1 MSDVTPSL
9 SALSPELK
17 NKLLAQLSRRAK
29 TANEVQ
35 EVLEN
40 QPAPWL
46 TLDQRPLLTL
56 FAAGEEQPVD
66 AVSITCLND
75 RVVGNGFSL
84 RDITHGICGDL
95 PLLSN
100 IRQLPEGRIATL
112 TLPRTYGQIYS
123 QSGDI
128 VRLVEQSLNIAR
140 SLGAR
145 AVSLTGLIPS
155 ATRYGQDIRHHPDQ
169 PLITTGHATTTS
181 AVVLSLQKLLQ
192 VAGRHLADEDLSFIG
207 LGSVGTAALTLMLKV
222 LPHPR
227 SLTLCDL
234 YSRREVLDALM
245 RHLRE
250 DLGYEGK
257 LRFVPSGRVC
267 PDEIYEATTLV
278 GATNVPDVV
287 DVSRLRPGTLLV
299 DDSDPHCFD
308 AARAIER
315 LETQGD
321 ILFTEGG
328 ALRAPAE
335 IHHRI
340 YVPKALEWA
349 LQYPADDDNAHHIT
363 GCILSS
369 LLSGKFDYPA
379 TLGMVEAQH
388 AVTHY
393 QALVER
399 GYQAA
404 NLHCGPWRV
413 PASAIAAFRRQFGAG
428 EA

>member
-1 MSDVTPSL
+1 MSDASSTFSTLTPE
-9 SALSPELK
+9 AK
-17 NKLLAQLSRRAK
+17 NKLLAHLARRARSS
-29 TANEVQ
+29 NEIQ
-35 EVLEN
+35 ETLETH
-40 QPAPWL
+40 PAHWL

-75 RVVGNGFSL
+75 RVVGEGFTL
-84 RDITHGICGDL
+84 RDVTHGICGDL

-100 IRQLPEGRIATL
+100 VRQLAEGRIATL

-123 QSGDI
+123 QSHDV

-140 SLGAR
+140 TLGAK

-155 ATRYGQDIRHHPDQ
+155 ATGYGAAIRHQ
-169 PLITTGHATTTS
+169 PGQPRITTGHATTTS

-192 VAGRHLADEDLSFIG
+192 SAGRHLADEDLSFIG
-207 LGSVGTAALTLMLKV
+207 LGSVGTATLSLMLRV

-227 SLTLCDL
+227 RLTLCDL
-234 YSRREVLDALM
+234 YTRSEELTLLM
-245 RHLRE
+245 WHLRE
-250 DLGYEGK
+250 ELHFEGE
-257 LRFVPSGRVC
+257 LRFAPSQRVC
-267 PDEIYEATTLV
+267 PDDVYAATTLV
-278 GATNVPDVV
+278 GATNVPNVV
-287 DVSRLRPGTLLV
+287 DVSRLRPGTLIV

-308 AARAIER
+308 VASAIDR
-315 LETQGD
+315 LTTHGD

-328 ALRAPAE
+328 ALRAPTE
-335 IHHRI
+335 IQHRI

-363 GCILSS
+363 GCILSG
-369 LLSGKFDYPA
+369 LLSAKFDYPT
-379 TLGMVEAQH
+379 TLGMVEPLH

-404 NLHCGPWRV
+404 NLHCGAWRV
-413 PASAIAAFRRQFGAG
+413 PADAISAFRRQFGSLEG
-428 EA
+428 

>member
-1 MSDVTPSL
+1 MSSVSASL
-9 SALSPELK
+9 STLTPELK
-17 NKLLAQLSRRAK
+17 NKLLAQLSQRAK
-29 TANEVQ
+29 TGNEVQ
-35 EVLEN
+35 EMLKT

-46 TLDQRPLLTL
+46 TLDRRPLLTL
-56 FAAGEEQPVD
+56 FAAGEEAPVD

-128 VRLVEQSLNIAR
+128 VRLVEQSLNIAQ

-145 AVSLTGLIPS
+145 SVSLTGLIPS
-155 ATRYGQDIRHHPDQ
+155 ATRYGEAIRHQ
-169 PLITTGHATTTS
+169 PGQPSITTGHATTTS

-192 VAGRHLADEDLSFIG
+192 AAGRNLAEEDLSFIG
-207 LGSVGTAALTLMLKV
+207 LGSVGTAALSLMLKV

-234 YSRREVLDALM
+234 YTRRDALETFM
-245 RHLRE
+245 RYLRE
-250 DLGYEGK
+250 ELDYQGE
-257 LRFVPSGRVC
+257 LRFVPSQRTC
-267 PDEIYEATTLV
+267 PEEIYQATTLV
-278 GATNVPDVV
+278 GATNVPNVV
-287 DVSRLRPGTLLV
+287 DIARLRPGTLIV

-308 AARAIER
+308 TAQAIER

-328 ALRAPAE
+328 ALRAPGE
-335 IHHRI
+335 IQHRI

-369 LLSGKFDYPA
+369 LFSGKFGYPT
-379 TLGMVEAQH
+379 TLGMVEPQH

-404 NLHCGPWRV
+404 NLHCGSWRV
-413 PASAIAAFRRQFGAG
+413 PAPAIAAFRHSFGAE